1 MGDAAV
7 ALRPVEE
14 RLTDHDG
21 NDRVMQ
27 MASKRF
33 HLGWFMTYTVD
44 LWNTTFSA
52 GGRPWTGAFFVD
64 MAKAMERACFD
75 YIMLEDT
82 LMISESYGGN
92 MQAYLKYAL
101 MGPKGDPAPM
111 AALIGANTSRMGV
124 VATMSTMGYP
134 PFMLARLCSTL
145 DNMCTGRFGWNIV
158 TSGENLAAQN
168 FGMDELPPRQQ
179 RYDMADEYVRL
190 VCQLWDSWD
199 KDAVVLD
206 RETDTYA
213 DYTKVR
219 PVNFVGKYYKC
230 RGPLNCAPSP
240 QGRPAFVQAGGSPRG
255 RQFAA
260 ETADSIIASASGIA
274 AMKEYR
280 DDVRARAVRSRRNP
294 DDIKVL
300 FTVSPVLGETDAA
313 ARDRLERWVNSPD
326 YIPRALA
333 GISSVTDIDFSQFDL
348 DSELPR
354 LTTNGEQGS
363 LDAFAQWG
371 KGKTLRQLLR
381 DRATRGLDGVV
392 GTPERVADR
401 LGEVMEQVG
410 GDGFLISSPFQKVN
424 RQYINEI
431 CEGLVPA
438 LQRRGLVRTEY
449 TKSTLREM
457 LREF

>member
-1 MGDAAV
+1 
-7 ALRPVEE
+7 LRVT
-14 RLTDHDG
+14 TDKG
-21 NDRVMQ
+21 IWMP
-27 MASKRF
+27 AKRF
-33 HLGWFMTYTVD
+33 HLGWFMTCTVD
-44 LWNTTFSA
+44 HWNNTYSA
-52 GGRPWTGAFFVD
+52 GGKPWDGQFYVD

-82 LMISESYGGN
+82 LMISEAYGERSE
-92 MQAYLKYAL
+92 AYLKYAL
-101 MGPKGDPAPM
+101 MGPKADPAPM
-111 AALIGANTSRMGV
+111 AALIGANTTKMGV
-124 VATMSTMGYP
+124 VATMSTMAYP
-134 PFMLARLCSTL
+134 PFILARLCSTL
-145 DNMCTGRFGWNIV
+145 DSICNGRFGWNIV

-179 RYDMADEYVRL
+179 RYDMCDEYVQL
-190 VCQLWDSWD
+190 VSQLWASWD

-206 RETDTYA
+206 RETNTYA

-219 PVNFVGKYYKC
+219 PINFEGKYYKC

-280 DDVRARAVRSRRNP
+280 DDVRARAVKAGRNP

-300 FTVSPVLGETDAA
+300 FTVSPILGETEAA
-313 ARDRLERWVNSPD
+313 AKDRLEHYVKSPD
-326 YIPRALA
+326 YIPIALA
-333 GISSVTDIDFSQFDL
+333 GISSVTDIDFSKFDL

-371 KGKTLRQLLR
+371 KGKTLRQLIM

-392 GTPERVADR
+392 GTPQQVAGR
-401 LGEVMEQVG
+401 LAEVMEEVG
-410 GDGFLISSPFQKVN
+410 GDGFLISSPFQKLS

-438 LQRRGLVRTEY
+438 LQRRGVVRTEY
-449 TKSTLREM
+449 TKNTLREV